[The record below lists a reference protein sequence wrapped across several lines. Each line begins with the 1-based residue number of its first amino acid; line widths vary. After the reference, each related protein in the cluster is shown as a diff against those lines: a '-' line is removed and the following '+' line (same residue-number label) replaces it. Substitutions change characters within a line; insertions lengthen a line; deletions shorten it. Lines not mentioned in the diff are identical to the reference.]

1 VQFSGQQTALFKL
14 ETRPA
19 GHEHYVCGAK
29 VMKSYLHW
37 VQVVFDAEQTL
48 HLGSLQSL
56 GGTVL
61 FVSIRTVVV
70 VPGALQVSYFLRASH
85 WLFSV
90 SDKSLK
96 RL

>member
-1 VQFSGQQTALFKL
+1 MQFSGQQTALFKL

-19 GHEHYVCGAK
+19 GHEHFCGVK

-37 VQVVFDAEQTL
+37 VQVVFDAEQIL

-56 GGTVL
+56 GGNVL
-61 FVSIRTVVV
+61 LVSTGTVVV
-70 VPGALQVSYFLRASH
+70 SGALQVSYFFRASH
-85 WLFSV
+85 WLFSD

>member
-1 VQFSGQQTALFKL
+1 MQFSGQQTALFKL

-19 GHEHYVCGAK
+19 GHEHFCGVK

-70 VPGALQVSYFLRASH
+70 VSGALQVSYLLRASH